1 MEKWLAFV
9 WYSLNFI
16 INLRTHISIYFKVLC
31 WNRSFNAFITKSLV
45 YKNGQ
50 FLINEESCRSLPS
63 IVINFEKSM
72 SRQNAHLY
80 IFEDFEM
87 KLILFHDTVL
97 EVHYQN
103 NTENCGKIKF
113 CSLYTRQYSGTLKK
127 VKIICIINYSISTP
141 I

>member
-1 MEKWLAFV
+1 MERWPAFV
-9 WYSLNFI
+9 WFSLNFI
-16 INLRTHISIYFKVLC
+16 INLKTHISIYFKILC
-31 WNRSFNAFITKSLV
+31 WNWSLNAFITKSLV

-50 FLINEESCRSLPS
+50 LFINEENCRSLPS

-87 KLILFHDTVL
+87 KLIFYDTVL
-97 EVHYQN
+97 EVQYQS

-113 CSLYTRQYSGTLKK
+113 CSLYTRQYSSTLKK
-127 VKIICIINYSISTP
+127 VKIICIINCSISTP